1 MNPNNHRH
9 LVVIRNSDLH
19 RDIRVPKE
27 IEVLS
32 NGYKITFLGWNR
44 EGKENDFPNFKGC
57 YDVVFFNFKAT
68 YGKNILKI
76 LPIWWIF
83 IFFKLI
89 FINFDI
95 LHVFNLDSVFPAILV
110 AKIKNKKIIYEV
122 LDTYEDQIILN
133 KSIRKIIILID
144 KLFLYCSDAVILAD
158 EAQIAEFEGIPN
170 KKILPIYDS
179 PPDILRFLKKN
190 KIKNKN
196 FVLFYAGILFKD
208 RSLNIERVIEAI
220 NDIEGIKL
228 IIAGDGDLVSTIKNY
243 EELFPGKIKYIGRID
258 YITSLKNYYTSDCAF
273 VLRDPA
279 IPINKYICGS
289 TLLNAMMCGKP
300 ILVNNGT
307 STADKVVEEN
317 CGLVVDANNITEIRD
332 AIVMLRDDP
341 ELRMKLGA
349 NGRRAYEE
357 RYSWEIMEQRL
368 ITLYQELTGLRE
380 R

>member
-1 MNPNNHRH
+1 MKPDNHKH

-32 NGYKITFLGWNR
+32 NDYKITFLGWNR
-44 EGKENDFPNFKGC
+44 EGKENDFPNLKGC
-57 YDVVFFNFKAT
+57 YDVVFFNFKAA
-68 YGKNILKI
+68 YDKKILKI
-76 LPIWWIF
+76 LPIWWIY
-83 IFFKLI
+83 IFLKLI

-133 KSIRKIIILID
+133 KSLRKIIILID

-170 KKILPIYDS
+170 KKIIPIYDS
-179 PPDILRFLKKN
+179 PPDISQVLKKN
-190 KIKNKN
+190 KNKN
-196 FVLFYAGILFKD
+196 FVLFYAGILFKN

-220 NDIEGIKL
+220 NDIEGIEL

-243 EELFPGKIKYIGRID
+243 EEIFPGKIKYIGRID
-258 YITSLKNYYTSDCAF
+258 YITSLKNYYSSDCAF

-300 ILVNNGT
+300 VLVNKGT
-307 STADKVVEEN
+307 STANKVLEEN
-317 CGLVVDANNITEIRD
+317 CGLVVDANNIKEIRD
-332 AIVMLRDDP
+332 AIVMLRDNP
-341 ELRMKLGA
+341 ELCKELGA

-357 RYSWEIMEQRL
+357 RYSWKIMEQRL
-368 ITLYQELTGLRE
+368 LGLYRVLIG
-380 R
+380 